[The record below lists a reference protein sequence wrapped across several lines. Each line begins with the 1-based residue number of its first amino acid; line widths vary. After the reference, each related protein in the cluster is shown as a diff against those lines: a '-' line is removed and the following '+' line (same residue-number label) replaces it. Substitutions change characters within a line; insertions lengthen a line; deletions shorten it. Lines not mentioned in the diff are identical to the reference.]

1 MGNGRWS
8 LGNHRFGG
16 HSPHPFSFV
25 FVSRR
30 FHYVTLAALQTH
42 YVDQDSLELTRLPL
56 SPRCHYP
63 HLWGP
68 LMTHLLVPG
77 LLTLSFKGENNCT
90 LPAPCTQTV
99 ASLCRFCCS
108 FKYLSRE
115 HQLGFGSNQ
124 KELPWIS
131 FFSPS
136 KQLLPRDIQD
146 SVGVSWFCY
155 CFLLDFFLL
164 SSGELAP
171 ALLFSALHA
180 PLPIY

>member
-1 MGNGRWS
+1 M
-8 LGNHRFGG
+8 
-16 HSPHPFSFV
+16 
-25 FVSRR
+25 
-30 FHYVTLAALQTH
+30 AALYTH

-77 LLTLSFKGENNCT
+77 LLTLSFKGENNCI

-99 ASLCRFCCS
+99 ASLCRLCCS

-131 FFSPS
+131 FFLPPS
-136 KQLLPRDIQD
+136 SYFQETSRIQWGFLG
-146 SVGVSWFCY
+146 SVTA
-155 CFLLDFFLL
+155 FFLT
-164 SSGELAP
+164 SF
-171 ALLFSALHA
+171 FSLQES
-180 PLPIY
+180 